1 MEEGW
6 ASADM
11 TVLRRR
17 MWVSR
22 IQLLS
27 ILPRFALMQLNP
39 QLVQLGFTGPLFF
52 STLMDNENL
61 ATEKLGIGILPS
73 GCLEKGAASW
83 VNSQVMLILLRPAD
97 PKLWG
102 PP

>member
-6 ASADM
+6 ASAD
-11 TVLRRR
+11 TAVLRRR

-22 IQLLS
+22 IQLLPL
-27 ILPRFALMQLNP
+27 LPRFALMQLNP
-39 QLVQLGFTGPLFF
+39 QLVQLGFLDLWLF

-83 VNSQVMLILLRPAD
+83 VNSQVTLILLRPAD

>member
-1 MEEGW
+1 
-6 ASADM
+6 
-11 TVLRRR
+11 
-17 MWVSR
+17 
-22 IQLLS
+22 
-27 ILPRFALMQLNP
+27 
-39 QLVQLGFTGPLFF
+39 
-52 STLMDNENL
+52 MDNENL

-83 VNSQVMLILLRPAD
+83 VNSQIMLILLRPAD